1 VPTVGEIGFEG
12 LELFAF
18 AGFYAPAG
26 TPQAIVDRLNAAAA
40 RAMQTPEYV
49 KLVEDAGGRV
59 QAMSAAD
66 FAQMNTED
74 RERWRRRGQDL
85 GIRPQE

>member
-1 VPTVGEIGFEG
+1 MQ
-12 LELFAF
+12 
-18 AGFYAPAG
+18 AP
-26 TPQAIVDRLNAAAA
+26 
-40 RAMQTPEYV
+40 EHV

-59 QAMSAAD
+59 QALSPAV
-66 FAQMNTED
+66 FAQMNTDD